1 MIKIN
6 LGSASQLLKGFI
18 NLDIEPNPGAIRW
31 DIRKGIPFE
40 DVEFIN
46 ISQCFEH
53 LNLFEAR
60 NLLKECYKV
69 LIPGGKLKIS
79 VPDMDI
85 LIDYMRNGKMD
96 YFANI
101 QPDFFSVGL
110 KSQMIKLGIM
120 GIGNMSADST
130 REHFTGH
137 QLLLNYDAMKELLE
151 EANFKNIIRVEFN
164 PSYDHKVCSEHSV
177 FVEAIK

>member
-1 MIKIN
+1 MVKIN
-6 LGSASQLLKGFI
+6 LGSASRLIPGFI
-18 NLDIEPNPGAIRW
+18 NLDIEPNPGAIKW
-31 DIRKGIPFE
+31 DIRNGVPFE

-60 NLLKECYKV
+60 ALLKECYNV
-69 LIPGGKLKIS
+69 LNINGIIKIS

-85 LIDYMRNGKMD
+85 LIEYMKNGKMD

-101 QPDFFSVGL
+101 QPDFFSKGL

-120 GIGNMSADST
+120 GIGNMSNDST

-137 QLLLNYDAMKELLE
+137 QLLLNFDALKELLE
-151 EANFKNIIRVEFN
+151 ESGFRDIKRVNFN
-164 PSYDHKVCSEHSV
+164 PFYDHVVCSEHSV
-177 FVEAIK
+177 FVEATK